1 MHKPDFIPNLINAE
15 PPAIL
20 GLSIPE
26 FIKYIS
32 KFVGSS
38 VGSFEVIGMVIYPS
52 PVVFMVCLVL
62 GLAVGYYLTSRKARS
77 VLEESRGKDP
87 FFSQHKAMIEQENFF
102 RSLENSGINIRIGK
116 KKDKHS
122 FFVRDGYWSQR

>member
-1 MHKPDFIPNLINAE
+1 MFKPDFVPNLINAE

-26 FIKYIS
+26 FVKYVTKYMLSSIIS
-32 KFVGSS
+32 LELLGLIV
-38 VGSFEVIGMVIYPS
+38 YPS
-52 PVVFMVCLVL
+52 FVVAMVCFVFGISL
-62 GLAVGYYLTSRKARS
+62 GYFLTSRKARA

-87 FFSQHKAMIEQENFF
+87 FFSQHKAMIEQE
-102 RSLENSGINIRIGK
+102 RLRRKLEEASILTPSK
-116 KKDKHS
+116 KSKHV